1 MEPAPGRPCLAC
13 IVADLGQARLAL
25 REAAAAGAALELWSP
40 PDAAASPGVGFWA
53 ALDRAVAELAAAEF
67 AAAGPT
73 PAGGAMTVLDCG
85 AAPGFALAALREGL
99 CHLHVEVRADV
110 RARLGRHCPGLRR
123 PAASR
128 PAAGTGS
135 AQPARP
141 GGLVPFRPARRHP
154 SPRALI
160 PPVESAG
167 RLV

>member
-110 RARLGRHCPGLRR
+110 RARLAAIARDCGARLHPGPPPELDLRSR
-123 PAASR
+123 LDPAASCR
-128 PAAGTGS
+128 FALRAGTHRR
-135 AQPARP
+135 AR
-141 GGLVPFRPARRHP
+141 
-154 SPRALI
+154 
-160 PPVESAG
+160 
-167 RLV
+167 